1 MQLAVLFVPCAFSR
15 TQGPLCKA
23 PEGALPSRMHTA
35 FLLLLLLKLAAQRL
49 PLYYADN
56 QLSPARTEKIQA
68 LGALTK
74 SATHFSKMGF
84 SGLTEDMETQ
94 PHVACVSCP
103 PPISHRGST
112 PLPCIHSGLLPTVDL
127 GPICD
132 CLHQK
137 NKEVLRITGGKK
149 WPPRWLS
156 G

>member
-103 PPISHRGST
+103 PPFPTEG
-112 PLPCIHSGLLPTVDL
+112 PLPSPASTLAS
-127 GPICD
+127 
-132 CLHQK
+132 CLQLTLVPSVIVSIRRTK
-137 NKEVLRITGGKK
+137 RC
-149 WPPRWLS
+149 
-156 G
+156 